1 MLIDVPTTPTTALA
15 LGNGSLPFSD
25 PLLFVIPPAPA
36 CRGSVPGFP
45 ASPLSPATTY
55 VVLSKENHMQLIEA
69 ATLDRKSGEAEGS
82 AVRHSCAPPLPA
94 HNLSFVILP
103 APACCGSEALRRSIA
118 NRGLIARSRRTP
130 AMLVGRFSWELSG
143 RETTKEPQ
151 RTRLQTAQSRQENH
165 KNLMIVYCN

>member
-1 MLIDVPTTPTTALA
+1 MIFAQKGLLIGVPTTPMTALA

-25 PLLFVIPPAPA
+25 PLLFVIP
-36 CRGSVPGFP
+36 SVPGFP

-55 VVLSKENHMQLIEA
+55 VVLSKENHMQLTEA

-103 APACCGSEALRRSIA
+103 APACRGSEALADLSQTE
-118 NRGLIARSRRTP
+118 GFMARSRRTS
-130 AMLVGRFSWELSG
+130 AMLVGRCSWELSG
-143 RETTKEPQ
+143 RKLQAEPV
-151 RTRLQTAQSRQENH
+151 RRYAPSFASFGF
-165 KNLMIVYCN
+165 